1 MSSAYGGFRRQSALG
16 LFAFLQILDL
26 LTTIYVLQHG
36 GFEAN
41 PLVQSLIPLMGTIT
55 ALAVC
60 KAGLVLVTWL
70 VARRRWILVAGNSLY
85 AAIVGWNGLMIML
98 AMRTQAMAG
107 A

>member
-1 MSSAYGGFRRQSALG
+1 MSSAFGGFRRQSALG
-16 LFAFLQILDL
+16 LFAFLQMLDL
-26 LTTIYVLQHG
+26 LTTMYVLQHG

-41 PLVQSLIPLMGTIT
+41 PLVKNLIPLMGTIT
-55 ALAVC
+55 ALVVC

-85 AAIVGWNGLMIML
+85 AAIVGWNGLMIMF
-98 AMRTQAMAG
+98 AMRTQGAAG